1 MHYFT
6 ESDVTSFVTE
16 SLVEAI
22 DFVAESKL
30 RVDAAE
36 SLVGAIPFRGEIV
49 GRVWMRP
56 SHWL

>member
-1 MHYFT
+1 M
-6 ESDVTSFVTE
+6 TE

-36 SLVGAIPFRGEIV
+36 SLVAAIPFRGEIV
-49 GRVWMRP
+49 GRAMC
-56 SHWL
+56 